1 MSNLQ
6 WQNSLVRL
14 VVSDLPGWFHL
25 SVRKN
30 SWKFRAIQVAP
41 PALVPVAETWGGG
54 QDNLDQV
61 IQLPENVTAAVQIPI
76 GYAFTL
82 AGMTNPGID
91 SATWSRWARLAEFH
105 ENHYEAPGQN
115 EPVEAESASEQA
127 VTKPAVAAPC
137 KGSQHCIRQIV
148 NDRAAELNDLIVCSS
163 PSFAAFGPKEIAWKS
178 PLAAENHLEY
188 QDDFLDVLGLSQH
201 QPKLQEFWP
210 AYGPVWDGLA
220 VVRGAD
226 AQSGVLL
233 LEAKGY
239 PEEALSTCG
248 AKAVTSLS
256 KIRQAIARTQAYMGV
271 EPRDWLTPYYQLA
284 NRLAY
289 LYFFNEVLR
298 VPTWL
303 VLANFVNDRTHKP
316 TSLSTWRAYQP
327 QLLRALGIGP
337 GSRLL
342 DRVIPIHPVC
352 DEK

>member
-1 MSNLQ
+1 MSSLQ

-14 VVSDLPGWFHL
+14 VVSDRPGWFHL

-30 SWKFRAIQVAP
+30 SWKFRKIQISP
-41 PALVPVAETWGGG
+41 PALVPVAESWGSG
-54 QDNLDQV
+54 QDTLDQ
-61 IQLPENVTAAVQIPI
+61 IIRLPDTVSVAVQIPI

-82 AGMTNPGID
+82 AEMTYPGID
-91 SATWSRWARLAEFH
+91 SATWPQWARLAEFH
-105 ENHYEAPGQN
+105 ENHYEAPDQN
-115 EPVEAESASEQA
+115 EPVEAVSEQA
-127 VTKPAVAAPC
+127 VAKPTIAAPC
-137 KGSQHCIRQIV
+137 KGSQYCIRQFV
-148 NDRAAELNDLIVCSS
+148 NDRPDELNDLIVCCGT
-163 PSFAAFGPKEIAWKS
+163 SFATFGPTEIGWKS
-178 PLAAENHLEY
+178 PLAAENYLEY
-188 QDDFLDVLGLSQH
+188 QDDFLNALGLSQH

-327 QLLRALGIGP
+327 QMFRALGLTTK
-337 GSRLL
+337 SRSL
-342 DRVIPIHPVC
+342 DRVISIFPSC
-352 DEK
+352 DAK